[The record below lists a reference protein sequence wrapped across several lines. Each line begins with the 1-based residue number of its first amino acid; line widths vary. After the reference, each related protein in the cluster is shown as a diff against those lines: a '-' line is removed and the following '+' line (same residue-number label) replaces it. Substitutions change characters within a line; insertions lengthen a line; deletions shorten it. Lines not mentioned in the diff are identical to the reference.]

1 MWLPIPVIVTAP
13 TLPVPATPLVM
24 FALIPILACAVPIEP
39 VEERPVTGSTEFDII
54 VVAPT
59 DPIEL
64 RPSTVRFP
72 SDSVTTVLSADVPLT
87 PVTG

>member
-1 MWLPIPVIVTAP
+1 ML
-13 TLPVPATPLVM
+13 
-24 FALIPILACAVPIEP
+24 ALIPTLEVADPTAP
-39 VEERPVTGSTEFDII
+39 VLERPVTGITEFDII

-72 SDSVTTVLSADVPLT
+72 SDSVTTVLSADVPLI